1 MKVAVLGSGNGALG
15 VAFDWAQHGHTVSMA
30 NAKEFTHHID
40 PIGRAEGIT
49 ATGDLHGFAK
59 IAYAGNDAGRAME
72 GAELVFVVGAAFATE
87 TIARTAAPYLTPGQ
101 AIVVCPTSCAGSAA
115 FKAAA
120 GIDTTNTDYTVGE
133 TSTLP
138 YAVRTTGPGEI
149 HFFKKIDGGFYV
161 AGLPRSGTDRL
172 YDILREVYPT
182 VEKAGSIFQTTLQNG
197 NPVIHP
203 AVTLLNAARI
213 EQTAGDF
220 DFYWAGVTP
229 AVGDLMEA
237 VDNERL
243 AIGNA
248 LGIHVIPEPTLGV
261 MQGYNSAD
269 NYNTGYST
277 APGFKGIK
285 AQDKLDNR
293 YLTEDV
299 GYTMIFLTE
308 LAERVGVPTP
318 VMNGI
323 IDISGV
329 LLHRDFRREAAR
341 TLAGT
346 HLDRFTVAQLTAL

>member
-1 MKVAVLGSGNGALG
+1 
-15 VAFDWAQHGHTVSMA
+15 MA

-40 PIGRAEGIT
+40 PVGRAGGIT
-49 ATGDLHGFAK
+49 ATGELHGFAK
-59 IAYAGNDAGRAME
+59 IAYAGSDARRAMQD
-72 GAELVFVVGAAFATE
+72 ADLVFAAGAAFATE
-87 TIARTAAPYLTPGQ
+87 TIARTAAPYLIPGQ
-101 AIVVCPTSCAGSAA
+101 AIIVCPTSCVGSAA
-115 FKAAA
+115 FKATA
-120 GIDTTNTDYTVGE
+120 GIDIANTDYTVGE

-138 YAVRTTGPGEI
+138 YAVRTTGPGKI
-149 HFFKKIDGGFYV
+149 HFFNKVDGGFYV
-161 AGLPRSGTDRL
+161 AGLPRSGTDEL
-172 YDILREVYPT
+172 YDLLREVYPT
-182 VEKAGSIFQTTLQNG
+182 VEKADGIFQTTLQNG

-213 EQTAGDF
+213 QQTGGNF
-220 DFYWAGVTP
+220 DFYWEGVTP
-229 AVGDLMEA
+229 AVGDLMKA

-248 LGIHVIPEPTLGV
+248 LGVPVIPDPRIGV
-261 MQGYNSAD
+261 IQGYNSAD
-269 NYNTGYST
+269 NYTTGYST

-318 VMNGI
+318 VMNAI
-323 IDISGV
+323 IAISGV
-329 LLHRDFRREAAR
+329 LLHRDFRSEAAR

-346 HLDRFTVAQLTAL
+346 HLDGFTPAELTTL

>member
-1 MKVAVLGSGNGALG
+1 MKVAVIGSGNGALA

-30 NAKEFTHHID
+30 NHPEFSHHID
-40 PIGRAEGIT
+40 PVCQAGGIT
-49 ATGDLHGFAK
+49 ATGDLKGFAE
-59 IAYAGNDAGRAME
+59 IAYAGHDAARAME
-72 GAELVFVVGAAFATE
+72 GAELVLAVGAAFATE
-87 TIARTAAPYLTPGQ
+87 TIARTVAPYLTPGQ
-101 AIVVCPTSCAGSAA
+101 AIIVLPTSCAGSAA
-115 FKAAA
+115 FKATA
-120 GIDTTNTDYTVGE
+120 GIDITNTDYSVGE

-138 YAVRTTGPGEI
+138 YAVRTTGPAEI

-161 AGLPRSGTDRL
+161 AGLPRSGTDQL
-172 YDILREVYPT
+172 YDILKEVYPF

-213 EQTAGDF
+213 KQTAGDF
-220 DFYWAGVTP
+220 EFYWEGVTP
-229 AVGDLMEA
+229 AVGDLMQA
-237 VDNERL
+237 VDKERL
-243 AIGNA
+243 AIGKA
-248 LGIHVIPEPTLGV
+248 LGVEVLPEPTLGV

-269 NYNTGYST
+269 NYTTGYST

-299 GYTMIFLTE
+299 GYTLIFLTE

-329 LLHRDFRREAAR
+329 LLHRDFRSEAAR

-346 HLDRFTVAQLTAL
+346 HLDCFTPAELTAL